1 MADEEK
7 CKMRFARF
15 SLLNH
20 KCLLQKKNNNNKLKG
35 FDHDVVGLV
44 RENERLKEKCTWS
57 IDTMNYKNK

>member
-1 MADEEK
+1 MS
-7 CKMRFARF
+7 FA
-15 SLLNH
+15 
-20 KCLLQKKNNNNKLKG
+20 KKNNNNKLKG